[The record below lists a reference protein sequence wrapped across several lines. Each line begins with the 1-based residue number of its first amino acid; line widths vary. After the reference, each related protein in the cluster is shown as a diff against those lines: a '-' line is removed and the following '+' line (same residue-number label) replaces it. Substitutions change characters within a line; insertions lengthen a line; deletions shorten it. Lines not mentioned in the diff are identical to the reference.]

1 MRSTSS
7 ILAAFAVAVAF
18 LCAWLVSREKP
29 GDRLLHSPALIST
42 AQDPVSPRLEV
53 TPVDALRKPVAAPN
67 VVTPPAAS
75 APDEVQAFAEWTT
88 RYLAAD
94 AETRA
99 GMLAEGRELAV
110 ARRPV
115 FKQFIKDDP
124 KAALAHAVPM
134 VARQKMPAEIL
145 ALLEDRVNGI
155 GVLRVLQATPME
167 GEPLPAGSL
176 TFREVE
182 MQAGKTYRAYV
193 YGRREQV
200 LTWTAGASLNGV
212 AMDADFAVNEMPSRT
227 LEIGEIPPEG
237 KPAVVDCPVSGKQ
250 VFEDADAITE
260 VITADTPAVETA
272 IEVQY
277 FCNTMHID
285 VANQTMIMGEGVS
298 GGTAS
303 FTGILPA
310 APTPALGNVKVI
322 VIPMTY
328 ADQNGIPSTEA
339 ALYTTLRDVADHYSK
354 ASYGRLSLA
363 GVVTPPVKLKH
374 NEAWYVNRDTTN
386 GGDISG
392 TSVEMAEARE
402 EARKMGF
409 DWNDYDCTVLRHNG
423 GPGSY
428 GGLGGGSTVWV
439 RGDSTGLWAHE
450 IGHCFALGHANFW
463 DTAGTSSIG
472 NGANQEYGDVYDIM
486 GSSGSFPNG
495 HYNTQFKNSIR
506 WLPGNYL
513 LPVVQSGRYRIH
525 AYDQGTLDPTRRYA
539 LNIVKDAQRV
549 YWGEVHSLFETNPWV
564 KNGMVLGWRFPSG
577 GGNFQLIDTTNGSP
591 FLKEDAPISLGNT
604 FSDTEAGIHMTL
616 VAANETPR
624 SMDVQVNFGSFPDN
638 HRPTMTLA
646 ASAVVVPLNATVTFT
661 ATAAD
666 SDGDELAYA
675 WQHFGSSSTKIVSPN
690 APVITRQFT
699 TAGSYVVACTVSDM
713 KGGTVTRSQLIT
725 VGTATTFTISG
736 RVTLLGAGLQDVVV
750 MANGANGVVTDAD
763 GYFTIPNLS
772 ANNYTLTPL
781 LYGYSFGELF
791 NNSITVGPNF
801 TGADFEATA
810 QSVVT
815 IAAATPTANELA
827 PVTTGAFRIS
837 RTGDTSQLLVVNVNT
852 AQGGATK
859 GTDYNFTPDYATGS
873 QGFSTFTIPEDEAY
887 VDVTVTPV
895 VDSTV
900 EGPETVTLQ
909 VGPGNGYLVSTPSTA
924 TVTIA
929 DDDTVL
935 PKVGLTATRNSTMEG
950 LGLAASGLL
959 TLSRTGATTADL
971 AVNYTVGGT
980 ASSGGDFTTLTGT
993 ATILAGSA
1001 TAEVNVVAVDD
1012 AVSEQLKTVVVTL
1025 AANAA
1030 YVVDSTASTATVNL
1044 YDDDTQVVTVEVTD
1058 ASAKEV
1064 DLTVSGA
1071 QADTGTFVVTRSG
1084 DIAAPLTVYYAFA
1097 GSYGT
1102 GVMAMHGV
1110 DFEPL
1115 PGSVV
1120 IPAGQTQAS
1129 ITVVPRFDSLGEGT
1143 EQAVLYLGA
1152 NATNYIVGG
1161 SNSATV
1167 TIEDNVGDVP
1177 YVDVVNASSASEPST
1192 SGLFRFNYRGSP
1204 AALPLQVNYTL
1215 GGTAGNGVDYD
1226 AGTGFWNPQASG
1238 VTETLNAIWGTS
1250 ATSLWA
1256 VGNGGTI
1263 RKWDGTTWSAQ
1274 TSGTTNHLRA
1284 VWGSDV
1290 SNVWAV
1296 GDGGTILKWNGSAW
1310 SAQTSGVSTALHGV
1324 WGSASNSVWAVGDGG
1339 VVRRWNGSAWSA
1351 QTSGVTT
1358 ALHSVWGSAATS
1370 VWAVG
1375 AEGVVRRYNGST
1387 WSAQTSNTTA
1397 TLRGVWG
1404 SNATNIWFAGSG
1416 GALARSNGTTWTLQN
1431 SPLAVDLTGIW
1442 GSDASNLWAPG
1453 ANGTILRTTNG
1464 GTAWTTQVSN
1474 TLQPLNGIR
1483 GTDGNNTWAVGAGGE
1498 IMARTNTGNVPL
1510 SGRLVIPAGTTG
1522 PLDLTVRPIDDTT
1535 AEDLESATL
1544 AITPD
1549 AAYQTF
1555 APTAAATMW
1564 VRDNDNVNAVFV
1576 DTQVGTSLNW
1586 NVNENAP
1593 ASPTKFYISRTG
1605 STTAALTVSYTLGGT
1620 ATSGSDYTA
1629 LSGSVVIP
1637 AGALGVDLPVAILDD
1652 AVFEG
1657 TETITFDFAPG
1668 GYSRS
1673 AGTVMYINDNESAPA
1688 TVGFQAP
1695 GSSGPE
1701 SNTTVNIPVT
1711 LSAAQP
1717 GPVTVQYAVNGT
1729 NGSSSTSVTTHALPA
1744 WVRVVKTGSTITH
1757 FESNDGVLWTQRGGS
1772 FTVANLGSS
1781 YLAGI
1786 CLASGSG
1793 TATTATVDSFT
1804 VTGLSAGGT
1813 AGTETTANVGT
1824 VTGSHAVASGVYTF
1838 NSSGASI
1845 GTLSTSDTFRFVHVP
1860 ITNSANCT
1868 VTARLAALGTTS
1880 TSARLGVMLRS
1891 TTAQGSV
1898 YAASLVSGTTNIPFY
1913 TMSRTTT
1920 SASSNSPSTIVT
1932 NMLPFWYR
1940 LVRTGD
1946 SFATSY
1952 SKDGTTWVNV
1962 GSAQTLAL
1970 GTSALAGLMVSAA
1983 SDGTIATATYDNVTI
1998 NSVPQTALQGRTVG
2012 FVNEQ
2017 GSESLAGGVW
2027 TVNASGNAITG
2038 TNDEGY
2044 FVAREVSGDFTLIAR
2059 VTSLTGGAA
2068 AAQAGVAVRHTRDG
2082 YSRHMHT
2089 GWVKSGSTEQRYRL
2103 QSFTNASGSG
2113 VDFTL
2118 APGTLTFAPGETL
2131 QNIVLNVTNDSM
2143 DEANNLVTLLLTNAT
2158 GAGLSSQIYHGYTIV
2173 DDDSAPANP
2182 HAGFAAAASTVLESA
2197 GTVSLP
2203 LSLSAPATQ
2212 NGVVSYTVT
2221 GGSATGGGVDYTL
2234 GSGQVQF
2241 VAGESVRSIPLIAIN
2256 DDTLQE
2262 LPETVVI
2269 TLSSPVNVQLG
2280 SNVTHTLTI
2289 ADNDLPV
2296 VAIAATDDTASEAGA
2311 DSGHFTL
2318 SRTGDTTG
2326 PLVVTLVRGGTATDG
2341 TDHAAISTTQ
2351 TIPPGAASVA
2361 MNLVPVDDAANEGT
2375 ETVIFTV
2382 AADPLYVLGTPST
2395 ATAYLMDDDRSTVT
2409 LAANDDTAAEG
2420 GGAGQFTLTRTA
2432 PTNVALSVALTIAG
2446 TATNGTDYTTI
2457 TTPVSIPVG
2466 QTSVTVNVTPIEDSI
2481 TEGDEQVTLSLNT
2494 GTYDI
2499 GGDAF
2504 GNVTIADN
2512 DNPPALFINSPSSQ
2526 GPLIAGGNG
2535 VIVSATITD
2544 DGAPAP
2550 VTQLW
2555 TQISGPGVATIEQP
2569 TAATTAVTFSA
2580 PGTYILRITATDTQ
2594 FTVSDQTTVVVGSGL
2609 VAADWITQDLG
2620 PSSARRGQGVEFGG
2634 QFSVTGTGAGYAS
2647 QSNDGAHVMVR
2658 QITGDGAVVARLT
2671 SMSLSTGLGG
2681 VTIRD
2686 SMARGA
2692 RRAVLGYVPGTGLQ
2706 FRARATSVTVADTL
2720 VAQQTGLSL
2729 PLWVKLERVAGT
2741 NAITASYAA
2750 DAGGTAGTWT
2760 QLGATTT
2767 VTMYDAG
2774 AEYGLTTTSNS
2785 TATTATAL
2793 FDNVALTPA
2802 PSGPALISEDANVS
2816 PAAAGSGSESG
2827 GTTTIVGST
2836 NGYYHGSQY
2845 YGDMIVTARLASF
2858 SSGAGS
2864 ASGGIRVAESME
2876 SGAQMHLGRMPTSAY
2891 NGYYWTSLAGGSN
2904 GGVPSSIAA
2913 GQWMRITRRGNSLT
2927 AYRALD
2933 SGGSPGTWIQIG
2945 QPQTIIMTTPVW
2957 VGYYVNNASG
2967 VGMNTCTFTG
2977 LSIAPVNK
2985 APVVGIAS
2993 VATWPLSPV
3002 PLDGSVTDDSQP
3014 APVSLTSLWSKR
3026 GGPGSVTFGNAALSD
3041 TTATLGQP
3049 GMYVLRLTA
3058 DDGGAQTFKDLS
3070 FMGCTKPF
3078 EVWQAQN
3085 WSGSGGFHDP
3095 NAAQAQDA
3103 DFDGQLNLLEYAFGT
3118 APRAVNGEP
3127 VVQSTATVGPDKF
3140 LRLTV
3145 PKNPAATDVT
3155 YTVQATSTLPTP
3167 ASWSSNG
3174 LIIESNT
3181 STQLIVRDSVP
3192 IAPGV
3197 QRYMRVRVEQGL

>member
-1 MRSTSS
+1 M
-7 ILAAFAVAVAF
+7 AAAVAVPSQVQA
-18 LCAWLVSREKP
+18 
-29 GDRLLHSPALIST
+29 PA
-42 AQDPVSPRLEV
+42 P
-53 TPVDALRKPVAAPN
+53 AP
-67 VVTPPAAS
+67 
-75 APDEVQAFAEWTT
+75 APDEVQAFAEWAE

-99 GMLAEGRELAV
+99 EMLVEGRELAV

-115 FKQFIKDDP
+115 FKELIKDDP

-134 VARQKMPAEIL
+134 VARQKLPAEIL

-155 GVLRVLQATPME
+155 GVLRVLQATPLE
-167 GEPLPAGSL
+167 GEPLPVGSL

-182 MQAGKTYRAYV
+182 MQAGKTYRAHV

-227 LEIGEIPPEG
+227 LEIGEIPPAG

-260 VITADTPAVETA
+260 VITVDTPAVETA

-277 FCNTMHID
+277 FCSNMHID

-374 NEAWYVNRDTTN
+374 NESWYVNRDTSN

-506 WLPGNYL
+506 WLPANYL
-513 LPVVQSGRYRIH
+513 LPVVQSGQYRIH

-549 YWGEVHSLFETNPWV
+549 YWGEVHSLFDSNPWV

-591 FLKEDAPISLGNT
+591 FLKEDAPISLGST

-624 SMDVQVNFGSFPDN
+624 YMDVQVNFGSFPDN

-661 ATAAD
+661 ASAAD
-666 SDGDELAYA
+666 PDDDELAYA
-675 WQHFGSSSTKIVSPN
+675 WQHFGSSSVKIVSPN
-690 APVITRQFT
+690 APVITRQFP
-699 TAGSYVVACTVSDM
+699 TAGTYVVACTVSDM

-750 MANGANGVVTDAD
+750 MANGANGVITDAD

-810 QSVVT
+810 QAVVT
-815 IAAATPTANELA
+815 IGTTTATANELA
-827 PVTTGAFRIS
+827 PVTMGTFRIS

-852 AQGGATK
+852 AQGSATK
-859 GTDYNFTPDYATGS
+859 GTDYNFSPDYATGS

-895 VDSTV
+895 TDTTV

-924 TVTIA
+924 TVTIL

-935 PKVGLTATRNSTMEG
+935 PKVAITATRNSTMEG
-950 LGLAASGLL
+950 LAQPGVLR
-959 TLSRTGATTADL
+959 LSRTGVTTADL
-971 AVNYTVGGT
+971 AVSYTVGGT
-980 ASSGGDFTTLTGT
+980 ASNGGDFTALSGT
-993 ATILAGSA
+993 ATIPAGSA
-1001 TAEVNVVAVDD
+1001 TAEVQVQAVNDG
-1012 AVSEQLKTVVVTL
+1012 VSEQLKTVVVTL
-1025 AANAA
+1025 AANVA

-1058 ASAKEV
+1058 AAAREV
-1064 DLTVSGA
+1064 NLTPPGT
-1071 QADTGTFVVTRSG
+1071 QADTGTFVVTRTG

-1097 GSYGT
+1097 GTYGT

-1120 IPAGQTQAS
+1120 IPAGKTQAS
-1129 ITVVPRFDSLGEGT
+1129 ITVVPRFDSLGEGP

-1152 NATNYIVGG
+1152 NATNYILGA
-1161 SNSATV
+1161 SNSAVV
-1167 TIEDNVGDVP
+1167 TIDDNAGDLP
-1177 YVDVVNASSASEPST
+1177 YIDVVNTASASEPST
-1192 SGLFRFNYRGSP
+1192 SGVFRFNYRGSQ
-1204 AALPLQVNYTL
+1204 ASLPLQVNYTMS
-1215 GGTAGNGVDYD
+1215 GAAVNGVDYD
-1226 AGTGFWNPQASG
+1226 AGSGFWNPQTSG

-1263 RKWDGTTWSAQ
+1263 RKWDGTTWSGQ

-1284 VWGSDV
+1284 VWGSDA

-1310 SAQTSGVSTALHGV
+1310 SAQTSGISTALYGV
-1324 WGSASNSVWAVGDGG
+1324 WGSASNSVWAVGEGG
-1339 VVRRWNGSAWSA
+1339 VVRKFNGTTWSA

-1358 ALHSVWGSAATS
+1358 ALYSVWGTASTS

-1375 AEGVVRRYNGST
+1375 AEGAVRRFNGTT

-1416 GALARSNGTTWTLQN
+1416 GTLARSNGTTWTLQT

-1442 GSDASNLWAPG
+1442 GSDASNLWASG

-1464 GTAWTTQVSN
+1464 GTTWTNQVSN
-1474 TLQPLNGIR
+1474 TLQPLYGIR
-1483 GTDGNNTWAVGAGGE
+1483 GTDANNTWAVGAGGE
-1498 IMARTNTGNVPL
+1498 IMARMNTGNTPL

-1544 AITPD
+1544 TITEAPD
-1549 AAYQTF
+1549 AYQTF

-1576 DTQVGTSLNW
+1576 DTQVGTSLNY

-1605 STTAALTVSYTLGGT
+1605 STTAALTVSYTIGGT

-1637 AGALGVDLPVAILDD
+1637 AGSLGVDVPVAILDD
-1652 AVFEG
+1652 ALFEG
-1657 TETITFDFAPG
+1657 TETITFEFAAG
-1668 GYSRS
+1668 SYSRS
-1673 AGTVMYINDNESAPA
+1673 AGTVMYINDNEAAPA

-1695 GSSGPE
+1695 SSSGPE

-1717 GPVTVQYAVNGT
+1717 GPVTVQYAVSGT
-1729 NGSSSTSVTTHALPA
+1729 NSASSSTTSNHTLPF
-1744 WVRVVKTGSTITH
+1744 WVRVVKTGGVVTH
-1757 FESNDGVLWTQRGGS
+1757 FESLDGTIWTQRGGNNNQPS
-1772 FTVANLGSS
+1772 LGNS
-1781 YLAGI
+1781 YMAGI
-1786 CLASGSG
+1786 GLASGSG
-1793 TATTATVDSFT
+1793 TATTASIDNFT
-1804 VTGLSAGGT
+1804 VTGLSAGGSIGSET
-1813 AGTETTANVGT
+1813 AANYGT
-1824 VTGSHAVASGVYTF
+1824 VTGSHTVASGVYSF
-1838 NSSGASI
+1838 NSSG
-1845 GTLSTSDTFRFVHVP
+1845 STILTSSTDNFRFVYVP
-1860 ITNSANCT
+1860 VTNSADCT
-1868 VTARLAALGTTS
+1868 VTARVVSLGTTS
-1880 TSARLGVMLRS
+1880 SSARLGVMLRATTS
-1891 TTAQGSV
+1891 TSSV
-1898 YAASLVSGTTNIPFY
+1898 AAASLAGGSTSNHPFFTANRGAAGATAVSTSYTT
-1913 TMSRTTT
+1913 M
-1920 SASSNSPSTIVT
+1920 V
-1932 NMLPFWYR
+1932 LPFWYR

-1946 SFATSY
+1946 TFATSY
-1952 SKDGTTWVNV
+1952 SKDGTTWSTL
-1962 GSAQTLAL
+1962 GTTQTLAV
-1970 GTSALAGLMVSAA
+1970 GPSVLAGLVVTAN
-1983 SDGTIATATYDNVTI
+1983 SDGAMATATFDNVTV
-1998 NSVPQTALQGRTVG
+1998 NGVAETGLLGRTVG

-2017 GSESLAGGVW
+2017 GSESLSGGVW
-2027 TVNASGNAITG
+2027 TVNGSGAGITG
-2038 TNDEGY
+2038 TNDEGHW
-2044 FVAREVSGDFTLIAR
+2044 VAREVSGNFTLIGR
-2059 VTSLTGGAA
+2059 LTSLSGGANGA
-2068 AAQAGVAVRHTRDG
+2068 EAGVMVRHTRDG
-2082 YSRHMHT
+2082 YSRSMYA
-2089 GWVKSGSTEQRYRL
+2089 GMIKSTPTHVQRYRL
-2103 QSFTNASGSG
+2103 QGFTNASGSG

-2118 APGTLTFAPGETL
+2118 APGTLTFAAGETL
-2131 QNIVLNVTNDSM
+2131 QNIELKVTNDTM
-2143 DEANNLVTLLLTNAT
+2143 DEANNLVTLLLTNPT
-2158 GAGLSSQIYHGYTIV
+2158 GAGLSSQIYHGYTIL
-2173 DDDSAPANP
+2173 DDDNAPAEP
-2182 HAGFAAAASTVLESA
+2182 YAGFAAPASTVTESA
-2197 GTVSLP
+2197 GVVTLP
-2203 LSLSAPATQ
+2203 VSLSAPATQ
-2212 NGVVSYTVT
+2212 ASLVEYMVT
-2221 GGSATGGGVDYTL
+2221 GGSATGGGVDYAL
-2234 GSGQVQF
+2234 ASGQVLF
-2241 VAGESVRSIPLIAIN
+2241 AAGESVQSIPAITIN

-2262 LPETVVI
+2262 LPETIVI
-2269 TLSSPVNVQLG
+2269 TLSNPFNVQLG

-2296 VAIAATDDTASEAGA
+2296 VSIAAPDDLASETGAGA

-2318 SRTGDTTG
+2318 SRTGDTTS
-2326 PLVVTLVRGGTATDG
+2326 PLVVTLARSGTATDG
-2341 TDHAAISTTQ
+2341 TDHAPIATTQ
-2351 TIPPGAASVA
+2351 TIPAGAPSVSF
-2361 MNLVPVDDAANEGT
+2361 NVVPVDDATNEGT
-2375 ETVIFTV
+2375 ETVVFTV
-2382 AADPLYVLGTPST
+2382 AADPLYVVGTPSA
-2395 ATAYLMDDDRSTVT
+2395 ATVYLMDDDRSTVT
-2409 LAANDDTAAEG
+2409 LVANDDTASESG
-2420 GGAGQFTLTRTA
+2420 GTGQFTITRTA

-2446 TATNGTDYTTI
+2446 TATGGTDYATI
-2457 TTPVSIPVG
+2457 TTPVSIPIG
-2466 QTSVTVNVTPIEDSI
+2466 QTSVTVNVTPIEDSV

-2494 GTYDI
+2494 GAYDL
-2499 GGDAF
+2499 GEPSF

-2512 DNPPALFINSPSSQ
+2512 DSPPTLFINSPASQ
-2526 GPLIAGGNG
+2526 GPLIASGNG

-2550 VTQLW
+2550 VTQTW
-2555 TQISGPGVATIEQP
+2555 TQISGPGVATIESP
-2569 TAATTAVTFSA
+2569 NAATTAVTFSA
-2580 PGTYILRITATDTQ
+2580 PGTYVLRITATDNQ
-2594 FTVSDQTTVVVGSGL
+2594 FTVSDQATVVVGSAL

-2620 PSSARRGQGVEFGG
+2620 PTSARRGQGVEFGG
-2634 QFSVTGTGAGYAS
+2634 QFSVTGTGAGYTS
-2647 QSNDGAHVMVR
+2647 QTNDGAHVMVR
-2658 QITGDGAVVARLT
+2658 QISGDGAVMARLT
-2671 SMSLSTGLGG
+2671 SLPTTGALGG

-2686 SMARGA
+2686 SMLRGS
-2692 RRAVLGYVPGTGLQ
+2692 RRAVLGFVPGTGLQ
-2706 FRARATSVTVADTL
+2706 FRARATSVSVNDTV
-2720 VAQQTGLSL
+2720 VATQAGLSL
-2729 PLWVKLERVAGT
+2729 PLWMRLERVAAT
-2741 NAITASYAA
+2741 NAITASYAS
-2750 DAGGTAGTWT
+2750 DVGGAPGTWT
-2760 QLGATTT
+2760 QLGTTTT
-2767 VTMYDAG
+2767 VAMFDAG

-2785 TATTATAL
+2785 TASTATAL

-2802 PSGPALISEDANVS
+2802 QTGPALISEDANVS
-2816 PAAAGSGSESG
+2816 PAAAGSGTENS
-2827 GTTTIVGST
+2827 GTTTVVGST
-2836 NGYYHGSQY
+2836 NGYYHGRQY
-2845 YGDMIVTARLASF
+2845 YGDMVVTARLASF

-2864 ASGGIRVAESME
+2864 SSGGIRVAESME

-2891 NGYYWTSLAGGSN
+2891 NGYYWTSLAGGSG
-2904 GGVPSSIAA
+2904 GGVPSGIAA

-2927 AYRALD
+2927 AFRAPD
-2933 SGGSPGTWIQIG
+2933 SGGNPGTWIQIG
-2945 QPQTIIMTTPVW
+2945 QPQTVIMTTPIW

-2977 LSIAPVNK
+2977 LSILPLNK
-2985 APVVGIAS
+2985 APVVDIAS

-3014 APVSLTSLWSKR
+3014 APVSLTSLWTKHS
-3026 GGPGSVTFGNAALSD
+3026 GPGGVTFGDATLTD
-3041 TTATLGQP
+3041 TTATLSQAGA
-3049 GMYVLRLTA
+3049 YVLRLTA
-3058 DDGGAQTFKDLS
+3058 NDGGVQS
-3070 FMGCTKPF
+3070 FRDIAFTGYTKPF
-3078 EVWQAQN
+3078 EVWQGQN
-3085 WSGSGGFHDP
+3085 WAAAGGYS
-3095 NAAQAQDA
+3095 AAAAAPTQDA
-3103 DFDGQLNLLEYAFGT
+3103 DYDGQMNLLEYAFGT
-3118 APRAVNGEP
+3118 APQAANGAP
-3127 VVQSTATVGPDKF
+3127 VVQGTTTVGPDKF

-3145 PKNPAATDVT
+3145 PKNPNATDVT
-3155 YTVQATSTLPTP
+3155 FTVEATSTVGTP
-3167 ASWSSNG
+3167 ASWSSDG
-3174 LIIESNT
+3174 LIIETNT
-3181 STQLIVRDSVP
+3181 STQFIVRDSVP
-3192 IAPGV
+3192 VGPGV
-3197 QRYMRVRVEQGL
+3197 RRFMRVRVEQGL